1 VAWGLRQIVR
11 RPWVLALLINAL
23 LFAFGLLLCRSSG
36 EEWVDLLDLYISN
49 FLMTSIG
56 LLQFVVVAWVFGMRD
71 YAALVRFRLGLDLG
85 IYFTIV
91 WRFVGPFLMAI
102 MLIAGIAGALSNPV
116 TDVPWAA
123 ALGWMIGVVPVVL
136 VLISFCVIE
145 DRQGQ
150 TVISRYRNGCS
161 QRNPE
166 AASVAYPT
174 LSATVDEASPEEEA
188 GARAGTELLQRN
200 EQRSEPG
207 SAVYETRQLD
217 PASPPSAALP
227 EHMHA
232 TGGPQPDEAA
242 ELPPPGAAATQ
253 GPGEET
259 SGKGGG

>member
-1 VAWGLRQIVR
+1 MAWGLRQIVR
-11 RPWVLALLINAL
+11 RPWVLALFINAL
-23 LFAFGLLLCRSSG
+23 LFVFGLLLCRSSG

-150 TVISRYRNGCS
+150 TVILRYRNGFS
-161 QRNPE
+161 QRNPD

-174 LSATVDEASPEEEA
+174 LSANGDEASPEEQ
-188 GARAGTELLQRN
+188 GVRAGTELLQRN
-200 EQRSEPG
+200 KQRSEPG

-227 EHMHA
+227 EHLYA
-232 TGGPQPDEAA
+232 TEGPQPDVAA
-242 ELPPPGAAATQ
+242 ELPPTGSTATQ
-253 GPGEET
+253 GQGEEM